1 MINTS
6 PTGGCLKTSD
16 NMENYQIKQNLLKFR
31 NAFVMS
37 IKGNSATKQCVCIP
51 IEDNHLFVSPD
62 DNLKAKAVYADI
74 NVNQYENGK
83 SQYGDSHYLRLSVP
97 KEIREKMSEE
107 QKQAIP
113 YLGNMKA
120 SQIPVVQSADINSP
134 GYAVPENEL
143 DDLPF

>member
-62 DNLKAKAVYADI
+62 DNLKAKAVYVDI

-107 QKQAIP
+107 QKQ
-113 YLGNMKA
+113 MTHDRT
-120 SQIPVVQSADINSP
+120 V
-134 GYAVPENEL
+134 
-143 DDLPF
+143 